1 MGEMNFIELPSGKL
15 INIEN
20 LLYVSEIKDVS
31 VKVFN
36 PETEYFEI
44 EVMWA
49 NKQIEKIKYTNLETI
64 NLDYNCLKNKI
75 LNK

>member
-64 NLDYNCLKNKI
+64 NLDYNCLKNK
-75 LNK
+75 LL

>member
-1 MGEMNFIELPSGKL
+1 MSEMNFIELPSGKL

-31 VKVFN
+31 VKVFY
-36 PETEYFEI
+36 PEIEYFEI

-49 NKQIEKIKYTNLETI
+49 NKQIEKIKYTNLETV
-64 NLDYNCLKNKI
+64 NLDYNCLKNK
-75 LNK
+75 LL

>member
-31 VKVFN
+31 VKVFYS
-36 PETEYFEI
+36 EIEYFEI

-49 NKQIEKIKYTNLETI
+49 NKQIEKIKYTNLETV
-64 NLDYNCLKNKI
+64 NLDYNCLKNK
-75 LNK
+75 LL

>member
-1 MGEMNFIELPSGKL
+1 MSEMNFIELPSGKL

-64 NLDYNCLKNKI
+64 NLDYNCLKNK
-75 LNK
+75 LL